1 MPSILFETAKFM
13 ANGLAGVARQH
24 KFSAKYTKNRQ
35 LAAKRLPENGKSA
48 LIFLK

>member
-1 MPSILFETAKFM
+1 M
-13 ANGLAGVARQH
+13 ANGLARVNRQH
-24 KFSAKYTKNRQ
+24 KSSAKYTKNRQ